1 MLNGLNSS
9 WHWSLFTLIGLI
21 LLCLLYGAGIWRAG
35 KRGTHPPLS
44 YYRVAAFIAAIVL
57 IALVLL
63 TPLDTIARTQLFAAH
78 MLQAVILTTICA
90 PLLLAS
96 CPDWLL
102 QPIVEQPAIRR
113 VFQVITRPLIA
124 SLIFNLTFLIW
135 HAPGLYNFALKYGP
149 FYHIEMLSFLLT
161 ALLNWWP
168 LIGPLRELRKL
179 SYPMQM
185 LYAFLDGQPVDIFA
199 FLLVFTGVVFYP
211 HYVTPPQF
219 IQFGYSAVAD
229 QTIAGAFLLIPGLVD
244 LVVMSPLFFRWLAQ
258 IEQQARLNDQQRQ
271 EEAEAEAE
279 AALQEAEGIEEHTS
293 LP

>member
-1 MLNGLNSS
+1 MLNGLDFS
-9 WHWSLFTLIGLI
+9 WHWSPFTLISLI
-21 LLCLLYGAGIWRAG
+21 LLCLLYGVGTWRAS

-44 YYRVAAFIAAIVL
+44 YYRVAAFFVAIAL

-78 MLQAVILTTICA
+78 MLQAVIMTTLCA
-90 PLLLAS
+90 PLLLAA

-102 QPIVEQPAIRR
+102 QPIIEQPAIRR
-113 VFQVITRPLIA
+113 VFQVFTRPLIA
-124 SLIFNLTFLIW
+124 SLIFNLNFLIW
-135 HAPGLYNFALKYGP
+135 HAPGLYNFALKYGTL
-149 FYHIEMLSFLLT
+149 YHIEMLSFLLT

-168 LIGPLRELRKL
+168 LIGPLRELRRL

-185 LYAFLDGQPVDIFA
+185 LYAFLDGQPVDVFA

-211 HYVTPPQF
+211 QYVIPPQF
-219 IQFGYSAVAD
+219 VQFGYSAVAD
-229 QTIAGAFLLIPGLVD
+229 QTVAGAFLLVPGLVD

-258 IEQQARLNDQQRQ
+258 IEQQAKLADQQRQ
-271 EEAEAEAE
+271 EEAE

>member
-1 MLNGLNSS
+1 MLNGLDFS
-9 WHWSLFTLIGLI
+9 WHWSPFTLIGLL
-21 LLCLLYGAGIWRAG
+21 LLCLLYGAGIWRAS
-35 KRGTHPPLS
+35 KRGAHLPLKN
-44 YYRVAAFIAAIVL
+44 YRVAAFIVAIAL

-78 MLQAVILTTICA
+78 MLQAVILTTLCA

-135 HAPGLYNFALKYGP
+135 HAPGLYNFALKYGTL
-149 FYHIEMLSFLLT
+149 YHIEMLSFLFT

-168 LIGPLRELRKL
+168 LIGPLRELRRL

-185 LYAFLDGQPVDIFA
+185 LYAFLDGQPVDVFA

-211 HYVTPPQF
+211 RYAIPPQF
-219 IQFGYSAVAD
+219 VQFGYSAVAD
-229 QTIAGAFLLIPGLVD
+229 QTIAGAFLLVPGLVD

-258 IEQQARLNDQQRQ
+258 IEQQAKLADQQRQ
-271 EEAEAEAE
+271 EEAEAEAVM
-279 AALQEAEGIEEHTS
+279 QEAEGIEEHTS

>member
-1 MLNGLNSS
+1 MLNGLDFS

-35 KRGTHPPLS
+35 KRGTHPPPG
-44 YYRVAAFIAAIVL
+44 YYRVTAFIAAIAL

-78 MLQAVILTTICA
+78 MLQAVILTTLCA

-135 HAPGLYNFALKYGP
+135 HAPGLYNFALKYGT
-149 FYHIEMLSFLLT
+149 FYHIEMLSFLFT
-161 ALLNWWP
+161 AMLNWWP

-185 LYAFLDGQPVDIFA
+185 LYAFLDGQPVDVFA

-211 HYVTPPQF
+211 HYVIPPQF
-219 IQFGYSAVAD
+219 VQFGYSAIAD
-229 QTIAGAFLLIPGLVD
+229 QTVAGAFLLIPGLVD
-244 LVVMSPLFFRWLAQ
+244 LVVMSPLFFRWLGQ
-258 IEQQARLNDQQRQ
+258 IEQQARLTDQQRQ
-271 EEAEAEAE
+271 DEAEAEAE